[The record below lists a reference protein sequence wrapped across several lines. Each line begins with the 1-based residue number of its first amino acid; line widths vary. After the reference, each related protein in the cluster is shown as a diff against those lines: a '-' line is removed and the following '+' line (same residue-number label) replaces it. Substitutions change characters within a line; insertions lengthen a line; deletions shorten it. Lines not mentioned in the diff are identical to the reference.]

1 MTNQI
6 LKIAERVIEK
16 LVRQQME
23 IDEMHC
29 GVMLVCGT
37 ISTTFVLRQVQ
48 ERYLAKK
55 RNMYSAVADL
65 GKAFDWVPRF
75 CMVGF
80 KKTSCRIVVC

>member
-1 MTNQI
+1 MTDQI
-6 LKIAERVIEK
+6 LRIVERVIEK

-48 ERYLAKK
+48 KRYLAKK
-55 RNMYSAVADL
+55 RNLYSAFADL

-75 CMVGF
+75 WMVGF
-80 KKTSCRIVVC
+80 KKTRTRIVVC